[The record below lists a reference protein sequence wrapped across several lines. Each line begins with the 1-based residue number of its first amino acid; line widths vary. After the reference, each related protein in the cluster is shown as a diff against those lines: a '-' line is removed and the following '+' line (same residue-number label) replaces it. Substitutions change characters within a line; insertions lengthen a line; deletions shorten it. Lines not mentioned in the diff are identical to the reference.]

1 MNLVISDTSPVRALA
16 FLGLLDLLKNLY
28 GQVDVPP
35 AVANELLNGHGAV
48 PKVDVLQISFMR
60 IRTPQN
66 ISRVKHLLTILDA
79 GESEAIALALESN
92 DALLLIDELRGRSV
106 AQQLSMDFTGTLG
119 ILLRAK
125 SAGLIAAVGPLI
137 DQLQRGLGFYISTRV
152 KNHVLGLAGEIP

>member
-1 MNLVISDTSPVRALA
+1 
-16 FLGLLDLLKNLY
+16 
-28 GQVDVPP
+28 
-35 AVANELLNGHGAV
+35 
-48 PKVDVLQISFMR
+48 MR